1 MSSFLSSVAA
11 LALIQT
17 IVESEDLEFT
27 RDVEHR
33 LGLLQLELVDLKEM
47 QKDIDFLVRRG
58 VQETGDY
65 SEQLDLPEEFSAFFS
80 WLLCNRAL
88 HGDSHQFDL
97 LVNTNIAQVCG
108 ALTLNLADHR
118 LKVVGWVVGRETTGS
133 LSGFPA
139 SLPSKAANIPDLASL
154 AFEGLLEHQQFIL
167 DSMRGGYNAFEN
179 EMSVSSLPIRIAGL
193 AEALVQSGGDSQ
205 NLSDVMLIAYQ
216 QAKGVFPKT
225 LQSRWS
231 GVDMNSLI
239 QDRNAA
245 AHVWDDGS
253 GRPTLR
259 ELIEKLTAEYASSL
273 FELATYMVAGAISKS
288 LKDLELK
295 RVEQWYKAILRKI
308 EQLESW

>member
-1 MSSFLSSVAA
+1 MNGFLTSVSAI
-11 LALIQT
+11 ALIQT
-17 IVESEDLEFT
+17 IVESEDREFN
-27 RDVEHR
+27 RDVEQR

-47 QKDIDFLVRRG
+47 LRDIEFFVRRG

-80 WLLCNRAL
+80 WLLCNRTL

-97 LVNTNIAQVCG
+97 RVNTNIAQVCE
-108 ALTLNLADHR
+108 ALTLNLAEHR
-118 LKVVGWVVGRETTGS
+118 LKVVGWVVGREITGS

-139 SLPSKAANIPDLASL
+139 SLPSKCADIPDLASL
-154 AFEGLLEHQQFIL
+154 AFVGLLEHQQFIL
-167 DSMRGGYNAFEN
+167 DSVTGGFNAFEN
-179 EMSVSSLPIRIAGL
+179 EMSISSLPVRIAGL
-193 AEALVQSGGDSQ
+193 AEALIQSGGDSQ

-216 QAKGVFPKT
+216 QSKGVFPQN

-231 GVDMNSLI
+231 GAEIQSLI

-253 GRPTLR
+253 GRPTLK

-288 LKDLELK
+288 LKNLELK
-295 RVEQWYKAILRKI
+295 RVEQWHKAISRRI
-308 EQLESW
+308 EQLASW

>member
-1 MSSFLSSVAA
+1 MSSFLSSVSAI
-11 LALIQT
+11 ALIQT
-17 IVESEDLEFT
+17 IVESEDLEFN
-27 RDVEHR
+27 RDVAQR
-33 LGLLQLELVDLKEM
+33 LGLLRLELVDLEEM

-80 WLLCNRAL
+80 WLLCNRTL

-97 LVNTNIAQVCG
+97 LVNTNIAHVCG
-108 ALTLNLADHR
+108 ALKLNLADHR

-139 SLPSKAANIPDLASL
+139 SLPTKAANIPDLASL

-216 QAKGVFPKT
+216 QAKGVFPKN

-253 GRPTLR
+253 GRPTLK

-295 RVEQWYKAILRKI
+295 RVEQWHKAILRKI